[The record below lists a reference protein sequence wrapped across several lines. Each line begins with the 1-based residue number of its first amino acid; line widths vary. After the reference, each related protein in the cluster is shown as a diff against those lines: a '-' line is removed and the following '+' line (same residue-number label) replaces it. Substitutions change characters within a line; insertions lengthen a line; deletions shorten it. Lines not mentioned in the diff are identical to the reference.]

1 MGSESDLNVMLGAA
15 EVLKLF
21 DVRYELKIVSAHR
34 TVDKMIEYG
43 RTCGTRGIRVII
55 AGAGGAAH
63 LPGML
68 SFINNYTCHWSANQD
83 FP

>member
-43 RTCGTRGIRVII
+43 RTCRTRGIRVII
-55 AGAGGAAH
+55 AGAGGAA
-63 LPGML
+63 PFARDA
-68 SFINNYTCHWSANQD
+68 SFINKYTCHWSTNQD